1 MTLPNFLVIGAGRS
15 GTTSLHD
22 YLGQHPDVFVGE
34 EKSPNFFVSHEPLPD
49 WETATLRAMARQW
62 VSDPEDYEAF
72 FKEAGSKKAVGE
84 VSPVYL
90 QATSAPGRIKATCP
104 DAKIVAILREPVAR
118 AYSHFLGRRRDGL
131 ERRTDFA
138 AVVRDERSRPLP
150 DTVAFGSYLGCGRY
164 HHFLKGYFEAFPRER
179 IRIYLFEDLL
189 RDARALMADLYG
201 FLGVEASFQPDTSR
215 RMGRTGITKN
225 PIARF
230 VWTRSVAL
238 RTALRPLLPRS
249 VRDRAAPIF
258 MAKLEQPALDPDL
271 RDELRGL
278 FRGDIEQL
286 QTLIGRDLT
295 HWLQPAAREPRPPRS
310 ASA

>member
-1 MTLPNFLVIGAGRS
+1 VTLPNFLVIGAGRS

-34 EKSPNFFVSHEPLPD
+34 DKSPNFFVSHEPLPE

-62 VSDPEDYEAF
+62 VSDPVEYAAF
-72 FKEAGSKKAVGE
+72 FKDAGSKKAIGE

-90 QATSAPGRIKATCP
+90 QATSAAGRIKAMCP
-104 DAKIVAILREPVAR
+104 DVKIVAILREPVAR

-138 AVVRDERSRPLP
+138 SVVREERSRPLP
-150 DTVAFGSYLGCGRY
+150 DEVAFGSYLGCGRY
-164 HHFLKGYFEAFPRER
+164 HHFLKGYFDRFRSEQ

-189 RDARALMADLYG
+189 QDARGLMADLYA
-201 FLGVEASFQPDTSR
+201 FLGVDPAFVPDTAR
-215 RMGRTGITKN
+215 RRGQTGITKN
-225 PIARF
+225 PVARF
-230 VWTRSVAL
+230 LWTRSVAL

-249 VRDRAAPIF
+249 VRDLAAPVF
-258 MAKLEQPALDPDL
+258 MGTLEQPTLDPNL
-271 RDELRGL
+271 RDQLRAL
-278 FRGDIEQL
+278 FTDDIEQL
-286 QTLIGRDLT
+286 QVLIGRDLS
-295 HWLQPAAREPRPPRS
+295 HWLQPGPRRPEPQQS